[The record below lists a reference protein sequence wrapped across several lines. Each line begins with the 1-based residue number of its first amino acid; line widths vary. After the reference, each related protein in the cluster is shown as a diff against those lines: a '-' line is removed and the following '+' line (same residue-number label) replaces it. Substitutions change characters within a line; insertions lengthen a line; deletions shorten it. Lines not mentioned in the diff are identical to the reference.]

1 MGIFENSTVKLE
13 QDDFGTFK
21 DPQTGVSQ
29 TIRRFTW
36 KNGNGVSIQV
46 INYGVTITAINLPDK
61 NGKVDDI
68 TLGYDSLEGYLQP
81 NNRYFGATVGRVA
94 NRIGNSTFTLNGNV
108 YQLAANNGPNSLHG
122 GLRGFNKVV
131 WDYYVKGTKVVFS
144 YASSDGE
151 EGYPGNVVTNVTF
164 QLSDENEL
172 VIDYKASTTK
182 PTLVNLTNHSYFNL
196 AGNGSGANGL
206 LEHVVT
212 INADRYTETDGGIPT
227 GKLIPVANTV
237 FDLQIP
243 RKLKDVINNVPN
255 ALGFDNNFCVYKG
268 TRQSL
273 GFVSRVEHPQ
283 SGRVLETYS
292 DQPGVQFYTGNAIPE
307 HTGKGGNKYG
317 KHSAFCLETQIWPD
331 AIHHDNF
338 PNVVLNPGDQYRHVC
353 VYKFLVKA

>member
-1 MGIFENSTVKLE
+1 LS
-13 QDDFGTFK
+13 
-21 DPQTGVSQ
+21 
-29 TIRRFTW
+29 
-36 KNGNGVSIQV
+36 
-46 INYGVTITAINLPDK
+46 
-61 NGKVDDI
+61 
-68 TLGYDSLEGYLQP
+68 GYLQP

-227 GKLIPVANTV
+227 GTN
-237 FDLQIP
+237 
-243 RKLKDVINNVPN
+243 
-255 ALGFDNNFCVYKG
+255 
-268 TRQSL
+268 
-273 GFVSRVEHPQ
+273 
-283 SGRVLETYS
+283 
-292 DQPGVQFYTGNAIPE
+292 
-307 HTGKGGNKYG
+307 
-317 KHSAFCLETQIWPD
+317 
-331 AIHHDNF
+331 
-338 PNVVLNPGDQYRHVC
+338 
-353 VYKFLVKA
+353 